1 MTFNL
6 SVLMTKIPSQFKS
19 NFLSNKL
26 ISYSISSQSKNYFI
40 FQILYKKNDSNQMIN
55 KSGSPLSCD
64 KKE

>member
-40 FQILYKKNDSNQMIN
+40 FQILYKKKDSNQMIN